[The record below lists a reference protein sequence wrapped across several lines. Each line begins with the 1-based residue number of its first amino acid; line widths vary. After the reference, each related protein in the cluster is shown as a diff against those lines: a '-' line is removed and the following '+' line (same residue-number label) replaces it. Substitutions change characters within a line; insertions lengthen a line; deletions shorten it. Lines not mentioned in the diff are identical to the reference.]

1 MNRDFAEEYK
11 KYADIDTPDLW
22 SRIEAGIDAYEE
34 ALKAADKS
42 DTVINADKI
51 ISIASSPKFA
61 SDTESTENNDSS
73 VTAGNV
79 TRADGYTGEGINKAE
94 TDHGKPSRKQ
104 SLGESRFAVF
114 ARRYGGMV
122 AAVACGVA
130 VLSVMGITKLA
141 SDKNYS
147 AGTAMESAAPA
158 AAEEAAAPADY
169 AAAEEAY
176 EETAE
181 ANDEAMEAPAET
193 FYKAEEEAADE
204 AYADEPA
211 AASEDASYA
220 AEAVETEESYE
231 AEASE
236 APSDT
241 SDSVIATGS
250 SESAAEDI
258 LNIRNSAEE
267 SLKTGDP
274 TYNIN
279 AKTAGTQASKATEQA
294 EISANI
300 LSISKDTAGDTLIL
314 RLKVTDPGKS
324 ALIKAKEITVYTD
337 KATQEAVAAIQEKGI
352 DKARQYRISL
362 TKKDGRYTITE
373 IR

>member
-1 MNRDFAEEYK
+1 MNRDFVKEYK

-22 SRIEAGIDAYEE
+22 SRIDAGIDAYEE
-34 ALKAADKS
+34 ALKVS
-42 DTVINADKI
+42 DESKAGKNADKI
-51 ISIASSPKFA
+51 INIASSPKFS
-61 SDTESTENNDSS
+61 SDTENTENNDSS
-73 VTAGNV
+73 AAAGNY
-79 TRADGYTGEGINKAE
+79 TRADGHTGEGINRAE
-94 TDHGKPSRKQ
+94 TDHRKPGRKQ
-104 SLGESRFAVF
+104 SFGESRFAVF

-158 AAEEAAAPADY
+158 AEEASEAPADY

-176 EETAE
+176 DE
-181 ANDEAMEAPAET
+181 AAAANEEAMEAPAET
-193 FYKAEEEAADE
+193 FYEAEEAADE

-220 AEAVETEESYE
+220 AEAAETEESYE

-250 SESAAEDI
+250 SEAAAEDI
-258 LNIRNSAEE
+258 LNIRNGAEE
-267 SLKTGDP
+267 SLKTGDT

-279 AKTAGTQASKATEQA
+279 SKTAGIQASKATEQA

-314 RLKVTDPGKS
+314 RLKVTDPGSIGVK
-324 ALIKAKEITVYTD
+324 KGEEIMVYTD
-337 KATQEAVAAIQEKGI
+337 AASKDAITVIRNKGI
-352 DKARQYRISL
+352 DKKKQYKIFL
-362 TKKDGRYTITE
+362 TIRNGRYILNKIE
-373 IR
+373 

>member
-11 KYADIDTPDLW
+11 KYDDIDTPDLW

-34 ALKAADKS
+34 ALKAADESEAVK
-42 DTVINADKI
+42 NADKI
-51 ISIASSPKFA
+51 INIASSQKFA
-61 SDTESTENNDSS
+61 SNNESTESYDISAA
-73 VTAGNV
+73 AGNDIKADSY
-79 TRADGYTGEGINKAE
+79 TDGNTGRAEAGHRKSG
-94 TDHGKPSRKQ
+94 RKQ

-158 AAEEAAAPADY
+158 AAEEAEAPADY

-176 EETAE
+176 DEAAETGE
-181 ANDEAMEAPAET
+181 EAMEAPAET
-193 FYKAEEEAADE
+193 FYEAEEEAADT

-220 AEAVETEESYE
+220 AETAEAEESYE

-236 APSDT
+236 APSYS

-250 SESAAEDI
+250 SEAPTEDM
-258 LNIRNSAEE
+258 LNIRSVADE

-274 TYNIN
+274 TYNTN

-324 ALIKAKEITVYTD
+324 TLIKGKEITVYTD
-337 KATQEAVAAIQEKGI
+337 KATQETVAAIQEKGI
-352 DKARQYRISL
+352 DKERQYRISL
-362 TKKDGRYTITE
+362 TQKNGRYTITE

>member
-1 MNRDFAEEYK
+1 MNRDFAEKYK

-34 ALKAADKS
+34 ALKAADENEAVK
-42 DTVINADKI
+42 NADKI

-61 SDTESTENNDSS
+61 SNTENTENNDSS
-73 VTAGNV
+73 VTAGNDV
-79 TRADGYTGEGINKAE
+79 KADGYTDGNTGRTEA
-94 TDHGKPSRKQ
+94 DHRKSGRKQ
-104 SLGESRFAVF
+104 SFGESRFAVF

-158 AAEEAAAPADY
+158 AEEASEAPADY
-169 AAAEEAY
+169 AASEEAY
-176 EETAE
+176 DEAAETGE
-181 ANDEAMEAPAET
+181 EAMEAPAET
-193 FYKAEEEAADE
+193 FYEAEEAADT

-220 AEAVETEESYE
+220 AEAAETEESYE

-250 SESAAEDI
+250 SEAAAEDM
-258 LNIRNSAEE
+258 LNIRNGAEE
-267 SLKTGDP
+267 SFKTGDT

-279 AKTAGTQASKATEQA
+279 SKTADIQASKATEQA

-324 ALIKAKEITVYTD
+324 TLIKGKEITAYTD

-362 TKKDGRYTITE
+362 TQKNGRYTITE

>member
-11 KYADIDTPDLW
+11 KFADNDTPDLW

-34 ALKAADKS
+34 ALKAADESEAVKN
-42 DTVINADKI
+42 TDKV

-61 SDTESTENNDSS
+61 SDTENTENNDSS
-73 VTAGNV
+73 ATAGNHV
-79 TRADGYTGEGINKAE
+79 KADSYTDGGINKAE
-94 TDHGKPSRKQ
+94 TIHKKTGRKQ
-104 SLGESRFAVF
+104 SLSESRFAVF

-130 VLSVMGITKLA
+130 VLSAIGITRMA
-141 SDKNYS
+141 SNKNYS

-158 AAEEAAAPADY
+158 AAEEVEAPADY

-176 EETAE
+176 DE
-181 ANDEAMEAPAET
+181 AAGTGEEAMEAPAET
-193 FYKAEEEAADE
+193 FYEAEEADGE

-220 AEAVETEESYE
+220 AEAEESYE
-231 AEASE
+231 AEASD
-236 APSDT
+236 APSDN
-241 SDSVIATGS
+241 SDSVMAAGS
-250 SESAAEDI
+250 PEAPTEDM
-258 LNIRNSAEE
+258 LNIRNGADE
-267 SLKTGDP
+267 SLKTGDA

-279 AKTAGTQASKATEQA
+279 AKTAGIQASKAAEQA
-294 EISANI
+294 KISANI

-324 ALIKAKEITVYTD
+324 DIEKGEEIIVYTD
-337 KATQEAVAAIQEKGI
+337 SASKDAITVIRSKGI
-352 DKARQYRISL
+352 DKKRQYKISL
-362 TKKDGRYTITE
+362 KIKSGRYILNKIE
-373 IR
+373 

>member
-1 MNRDFAEEYK
+1 MNRDFVKEYK

-34 ALKAADKS
+34 ALNAADESEAGK
-42 DTVINADKI
+42 NADKI
-51 ISIASSPKFA
+51 INIASSPKFA
-61 SDTESTENNDSS
+61 SNTENTENNDSS
-73 VTAGNV
+73 VAAGNDV
-79 TRADGYTGEGINKAE
+79 KADGYTDGNNGRTEA
-94 TDHGKPSRKQ
+94 DHRKSGRKQ
-104 SLGESRFAVF
+104 SFGESRFAVF

-158 AAEEAAAPADY
+158 AAEEAEAPADY

-176 EETAE
+176 EEAAE
-181 ANDEAMEAPAET
+181 TNEEAMEAPVET
-193 FYKAEEEAADE
+193 FYEAEEADE
-204 AYADEPA
+204 AYADEPS

-220 AEAVETEESYE
+220 AEAAESEESYE

-236 APSDT
+236 TPSDT

-250 SESAAEDI
+250 SEATAEDM
-258 LNIRNSAEE
+258 LNIRNGAEE

-279 AKTAGTQASKATEQA
+279 AKTADIQASKAAEQA
-294 EISANI
+294 EISASI

-324 ALIKAKEITVYTD
+324 DIEKGEEIIVYTD
-337 KATQEAVAAIQEKGI
+337 AASKDAITVIRNKGI
-352 DKARQYRISL
+352 DKKKQYKIFITIRN
-362 TKKDGRYTITE
+362 GRYILNKIE
-373 IR
+373 

>member
-1 MNRDFAEEYK
+1 MNRSFAEEYK

-34 ALKAADKS
+34 ALKAADESEAVK
-42 DTVINADKI
+42 NADKI
-51 ISIASSPKFA
+51 ISIASSQKFA
-61 SDTESTENNDSS
+61 SNNESTESYDISAA
-73 VTAGNV
+73 AGNDV
-79 TRADGYTGEGINKAE
+79 KADSYTDGNTGRAESGHRKSG
-94 TDHGKPSRKQ
+94 RKQ
-104 SLGESRFAVF
+104 SFGESRFAVF

-141 SDKNYS
+141 SNKNYS

-158 AAEEAAAPADY
+158 AAEEAEATADY
-169 AAAEEAY
+169 AAADEAY
-176 EETAE
+176 EEAAE
-181 ANDEAMEAPAET
+181 TNEEAMEAPAET
-193 FYKAEEEAADE
+193 FYEAEEEAADE

-220 AEAVETEESYE
+220 AEAAETEESYE

-236 APSDT
+236 APSGT

-250 SESAAEDI
+250 SEALTEDV
-258 LNIRNSAEE
+258 LNIRNGAEE
-267 SLKTGDP
+267 SLKTGD
-274 TYNIN
+274 TIYNIN
-279 AKTAGTQASKATEQA
+279 SKTAGIQASKATEQA

-314 RLKVTDPGKS
+314 RLKVTDPAKS
-324 ALIKAKEITVYTD
+324 TLIKGKEITAYTD

-362 TKKDGRYTITE
+362 TQKNGRYIITE

>member
-1 MNRDFAEEYK
+1 MNRDFVKEYK

-34 ALKAADKS
+34 ALNAADESEAVK
-42 DTVINADKI
+42 NADKI

-61 SDTESTENNDSS
+61 SNTESTENYDSS
-73 VTAGNV
+73 ATAGNY
-79 TRADGYTGEGINKAE
+79 TRANGYTGEGINKAE
-94 TDHGKPSRKQ
+94 TDHRKPGRKQ
-104 SLGESRFAVF
+104 SFGESRFAVF

-141 SDKNYS
+141 SNKNYS

-158 AAEEAAAPADY
+158 AAEEAEAPADY

-176 EETAE
+176 DEAAETGK
-181 ANDEAMEAPAET
+181 EAMEAPTET
-193 FYKAEEEAADE
+193 FYEAEEEAADE

-220 AEAVETEESYE
+220 AEATEAEESYA

-236 APSDT
+236 ALSYS
-241 SDSVIATGS
+241 SDSATTTGS
-250 SESAAEDI
+250 SEAATEDM
-258 LNIRNSAEE
+258 LNIRNGADE
-267 SLKTGDP
+267 SLKTDD
-274 TYNIN
+274 TSYNIN
-279 AKTAGTQASKATEQA
+279 AKTANIQASKATEQT
-294 EISANI
+294 EISASI

-314 RLKVTDPGKS
+314 RLKVTDPGSIGVK
-324 ALIKAKEITVYTD
+324 KGEEILVYTD
-337 KATQEAVAAIQEKGI
+337 AASKDAITVIRNKGI
-352 DKARQYRISL
+352 DKKKQYKIFL
-362 TKKDGRYTITE
+362 TIRNGRYILNKIE
-373 IR
+373 

>member
-1 MNRDFAEEYK
+1 MNRDFVKEYK

-34 ALKAADKS
+34 ALKAADESEAGK
-42 DTVINADKI
+42 NADKI
-51 ISIASSPKFA
+51 INIASSPKFA

-73 VTAGNV
+73 ATAGNDV
-79 TRADGYTGEGINKAE
+79 KADGYTDGNTGRTEAG
-94 TDHGKPSRKQ
+94 HRK
-104 SLGESRFAVF
+104 SDRKKSFGESRFAVF

-158 AAEEAAAPADY
+158 AEEASEAPADY

-176 EETAE
+176 DE
-181 ANDEAMEAPAET
+181 AAVANEEAMEAPAET
-193 FYKAEEEAADE
+193 FYEAEEEAADE

-220 AEAVETEESYE
+220 AEAAEAEESYE

-236 APSDT
+236 VPSY
-241 SDSVIATGS
+241 SSGSAMATGS
-250 SESAAEDI
+250 SEAPTEDV
-258 LNIRNSAEE
+258 LNIRNGAEE
-267 SLKTGDP
+267 SLKTGDT
-274 TYNIN
+274 TYSIN
-279 AKTAGTQASKATEQA
+279 SKTADIQASKATEQA

-324 ALIKAKEITVYTD
+324 DIEKGEEIIVYTD
-337 KATQEAVAAIQEKGI
+337 AASKDAITVIRNKGI
-352 DKARQYRISL
+352 DKKKQYKIFL
-362 TKKDGRYTITE
+362 TIRNGRYILNKIE
-373 IR
+373 

>member
-1 MNRDFAEEYK
+1 MNKVFAEEYK

-34 ALKAADKS
+34 ALKAADESEAGK
-42 DTVINADKI
+42 NADKI
-51 ISIASSPKFA
+51 ISIASSQKFA
-61 SDTESTENNDSS
+61 SNNESTESYDISAA
-73 VTAGNV
+73 AGNDV
-79 TRADGYTGEGINKAE
+79 KADGYTDGNTGRTEA
-94 TDHGKPSRKQ
+94 DHKKSGRKQ
-104 SLGESRFAVF
+104 SFGESRFAVF

-147 AGTAMESAAPA
+147 AGTAMEYAAPA
-158 AAEEAAAPADY
+158 AEEASEAPADY

-176 EETAE
+176 DE
-181 ANDEAMEAPAET
+181 AAVANEEAMEAPAET
-193 FYKAEEEAADE
+193 FYETEEEAADE

-220 AEAVETEESYE
+220 AEAAETEESYE
-231 AEASE
+231 DEASE
-236 APSDT
+236 APSYS

-250 SESAAEDI
+250 SEAAAEDM

-267 SLKTGDP
+267 SLKTGDT
-274 TYNIN
+274 TYNTN
-279 AKTAGTQASKATEQA
+279 AKTADIQASKATEQA

-324 ALIKAKEITVYTD
+324 DIEKGEEIIVYTD
-337 KATQEAVAAIQEKGI
+337 AASKDAITVIRNKGI
-352 DKARQYRISL
+352 DKKKQYKIFL
-362 TKKDGRYTITE
+362 TIRNGRYILNKIE
-373 IR
+373 

>member
-1 MNRDFAEEYK
+1 MNRDFVKEYK

-34 ALKAADKS
+34 ALKAADESEAVK
-42 DTVINADKI
+42 NADKI
-51 ISIASSPKFA
+51 INIASSPKFA

-73 VTAGNV
+73 ATAGND
-79 TRADGYTGEGINKAE
+79 TRADSYTDGGINKAE
-94 TDHGKPSRKQ
+94 TDHRNPGRKQ
-104 SLGESRFAVF
+104 SFGESRFAVF

-158 AAEEAAAPADY
+158 AEEASEAPADY

-176 EETAE
+176 DE
-181 ANDEAMEAPAET
+181 AAAANEEAMEAPAET
-193 FYKAEEEAADE
+193 FYEAEEEADE

-220 AEAVETEESYE
+220 AEAAESEESCE
-231 AEASE
+231 VEASE
-236 APSDT
+236 APSYS
-241 SDSVIATGS
+241 SDSAMATGS
-250 SESAAEDI
+250 SEAPTEDM
-258 LNIRNSAEE
+258 LNIRNGAEE
-267 SLKTGDP
+267 SLKNGDT

-279 AKTAGTQASKATEQA
+279 AKTAGIQASKATEHA
-294 EISANI
+294 EISASI
-300 LSISKDTAGDTLIL
+300 FSISKDTAGDTLIL

-324 ALIKAKEITVYTD
+324 TLIKGKEITAYTD

>member
-34 ALKAADKS
+34 ALKAADESEAVK
-42 DTVINADKI
+42 NADKI
-51 ISIASSPKFA
+51 INIASSQKFA
-61 SDTESTENNDSS
+61 SNNESTESYNISAA
-73 VTAGNV
+73 AGNDV
-79 TRADGYTGEGINKAE
+79 KADSYTDGNTGRAEAGHRKSG
-94 TDHGKPSRKQ
+94 RKQ
-104 SLGESRFAVF
+104 SFGESRFAVF

-250 SESAAEDI
+250 SEAAAEDI
-258 LNIRNSAEE
+258 LNIRNGAEE

-279 AKTAGTQASKATEQA
+279 AKTADIQASKNAEQA

-324 ALIKAKEITVYTD
+324 NLIKGKEITAYTD

-362 TKKDGRYTITE
+362 TQKNGRYTITE

>member
-34 ALKAADKS
+34 ALKAADESEAVK
-42 DTVINADKI
+42 NADKI
-51 ISIASSPKFA
+51 INIASSPKFA
-61 SDTESTENNDSS
+61 SNTENNDSS

-79 TRADGYTGEGINKAE
+79 TGADGYTGEGINKAE
-94 TDHGKPSRKQ
+94 TDHGKPGRKQ
-104 SLGESRFAVF
+104 SLGESKFAVF

-158 AAEEAAAPADY
+158 AEEASEAPADY

-176 EETAE
+176 EEAAE
-181 ANDEAMEAPAET
+181 TNEEAMEAPSET
-193 FYKAEEEAADE
+193 FYEAEEEAADE

-220 AEAVETEESYE
+220 AETAETEESYE

-250 SESAAEDI
+250 SEAPTEDV
-258 LNIRNSAEE
+258 LNIRNGAEE
-267 SLKTGDP
+267 SLKTGDT

-279 AKTAGTQASKATEQA
+279 SKTADIQASKATEQA

-300 LSISKDTAGDTLIL
+300 LSISEDTAGDTLIL

-324 ALIKAKEITVYTD
+324 TLIKGKEITAYTD
-337 KATQEAVAAIQEKGI
+337 KATQETVAAIQEKGI

-362 TKKDGRYTITE
+362 TKKGGRYIITE